1 MADGVSK
8 NVFKGILTNGTFSVS
23 KENPS
28 TVLNRLSNSYF
39 SMPNNQAYGQWEFE
53 VYKINNTGILDF
65 AIGGVPL
72 TTTNQCYVV
81 AVNDTHQIVFK
92 KYVGTTLTTLFTSTA
107 TITLSAWNKIKIQR
121 KFNNEFMI
129 YLNDVLLTTITDSSI
144 TATNFIMLYST
155 SASSKWKNIRAYPSI
170 TV

>member
-1 MADGVSK
+1 M
-8 NVFKGILTNGTFSVS
+8 S
-23 KENPS
+23 KEGNDA
-28 TVLNRLSNSYF
+28 VLNRLANSYF
-39 SMPNNQAYGQWEFE
+39 SIPNNQAYGQWEFE
-53 VYKINNTGILDF
+53 LYKINNTGVLDF
-65 AIGGVPL
+65 AIGGNPL

-81 AVNDTHQIVFK
+81 TVNTTHQIVFK

-107 TITLSAWNKIKIQR
+107 TINLSTWNKIRIQR

-144 TATNFIMLYST
+144 TATNFITLYST
-155 SASSKWKNIRAYPSI
+155 SASSKFKNLRAYPSI